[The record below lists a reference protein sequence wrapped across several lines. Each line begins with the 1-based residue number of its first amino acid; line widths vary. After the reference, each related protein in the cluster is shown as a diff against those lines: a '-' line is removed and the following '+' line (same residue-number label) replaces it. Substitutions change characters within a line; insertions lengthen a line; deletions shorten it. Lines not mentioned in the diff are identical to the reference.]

1 MLGDVSNMNELISIV
16 IITYKRP
23 ITVLKRAIDSARFQD
38 YKNLEIIIVNDCPED
53 SEGSL
58 AIDKLVA
65 SYDDSRIIL
74 KHHQKNK
81 GANAARNTG
90 LNIAKGSFIA
100 FLDDDDE
107 WYKNKISSQYNAI
120 CKSERYGIAYSG
132 FLRIEDKNEI
142 PCYPKCLKKN
152 DSCLENILEDNYIG
166 PTSFSL
172 IRMKAIKMVGGFD
185 EKIKVC
191 QEYELWIRILE
202 KYDAICVNELLGN
215 YYYSEDSTFKNVDK
229 YLNGCN
235 VLINKH
241 DNVYKNYPRALS
253 NKLINMFIYA
263 CKKHK
268 WGEALKYK
276 KRAFEACPTNVNN
289 FTLFV
294 ALKKLLK

>member
-1 MLGDVSNMNELISIV
+1 MLGDVSNMNELISVV

-23 ITVLKRAIDSARFQD
+23 ITVLKRAVDSARFQD
-38 YKNLEIIIVNDCPED
+38 YENLEIIIVNDCPED

-142 PCYPKCLKKN
+142 PCYPKCLKEN

-172 IRMKAIKMVGGFD
+172 IRMKAIKMAGGFD

-235 VLINKH
+235 VNK
-241 DNVYKNYPRALS
+241 
-253 NKLINMFIYA
+253 
-263 CKKHK
+263 
-268 WGEALKYK
+268 
-276 KRAFEACPTNVNN
+276 
-289 FTLFV
+289 
-294 ALKKLLK
+294 

>member
-1 MLGDVSNMNELISIV
+1 MNELISIV

-142 PCYPKCLKKN
+142 PCYPKCLKEN

-263 CKKHK
+263 CKNHK
-268 WGEALKYK
+268 WKEAFKYK
-276 KRAFEACPTNVNN
+276 KRAFEACPTNINN
-289 FTLFV
+289 STLFV